1 MSNKKLSRIKD
12 NYAKEKF
19 DEKHVTWPDLIDG
32 DVTFY
37 TDEVDELMDK
47 AYNQALMDFSL
58 EIAKYEYDFKDINK
72 VIKKLKL

>member
-19 DEKHVTWPDLIDG
+19 DEKHVTWSDLVEG

-37 TDEVDELMDK
+37 SNEVDELMDR
-47 AYNQALMDFSL
+47 AYNQALLDFSL
-58 EIAKYEYDFKDINK
+58 EIAKYEYDLKNINK
-72 VIKKLKL
+72 VILKLKL